1 MFYRVPGSDG
11 KTKSSLDVN
20 LVYSKFLF
28 VTLKEHARART
39 RLQDAG
45 FRIARG
51 FFNDFHADGSPNPS
65 SSNETVQFL
74 KATSTR
80 QCNDGLLSAEK
91 YRPRLVDIEA
101 ELVRRL
107 GDAASVRAVDGSVTM
122 PRYASAALQEYVDTG
137 AASRQSG
144 RAASNV
150 IVFPM
155 SKTPAWWS
163 MDILERH
170 AYFYPHTDRKTG
182 GRTEGH
188 AMAAEAVI

>member
-45 FRIARG
+45 SCIARG

-80 QCNDGLLSAEK
+80 QCNDGLLSAEYVAHITAK

-101 ELVRRL
+101 ELVHRL
-107 GDAASVRAVDGSVTM
+107 GDAASVRAVDGSVKM

-155 SKTPAWWS
+155 SKTRP
-163 MDILERH
+163 
-170 AYFYPHTDRKTG
+170 G
-182 GRTEGH
+182 G
-188 AMAAEAVI
+188 A